1 MEEIANMRD
10 ISEVLKDLARLRKEN
25 GIPIEDIQKRLFEDY
40 GIKTA
45 VKTIYGWES
54 GKVQPPLKTFVVLCK
69 IYKVKNIYDL
79 FFDELETLVDEM
91 VKDQKL
97 INKYHKLTQYQPAI
111 DKLLGI

>member
-1 MEEIANMRD
+1 MRD

-25 GIPIEDIQKRLFEDY
+25 GIPIEDIQTSLLEEY
-40 GIKTA
+40 GIKSA

-54 GKVQPPLKTFVVLCK
+54 GKVQPPLKTFVALCE

-79 FFDELETLVDEM
+79 FLDESEALVDEM

-97 INKYHKLTQYQPAI
+97 ISKYHKLTQYQLAI
-111 DKLLGI
+111 DKLLGV